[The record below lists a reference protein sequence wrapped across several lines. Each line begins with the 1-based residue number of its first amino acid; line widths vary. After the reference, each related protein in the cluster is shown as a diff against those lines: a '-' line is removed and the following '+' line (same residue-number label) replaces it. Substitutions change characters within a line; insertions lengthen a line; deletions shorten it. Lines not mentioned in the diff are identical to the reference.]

1 VLQKLADATPS
12 TRAIPARKPE
22 FLDLREGLDAGGT
35 IQTENRNMTQ
45 LAPIRAAERRSCP
58 KCRDCGATMRLF
70 GIEPHPTID
79 RADLL
84 TYVCS
89 HCDGVQTEIV
99 VPAKLK
105 PMDSL
110 LANKAF
116 DAETMGVLGS
126 AFDAAWERVEATDI
140 LPIDKGQVASMREL
154 LAKFIIATVEQGERD
169 PNRLIEKA
177 LLRLRI
183 ILRSD
188 IGVGASA

>member
-1 VLQKLADATPS
+1 
-12 TRAIPARKPE
+12 
-22 FLDLREGLDAGGT
+22 
-35 IQTENRNMTQ
+35 MTQ
-45 LAPIRAAERRSCP
+45 LAPIRAEKRKCP
-58 KCRDCGATMRLF
+58 RCRDCGATMRLF
-70 GIEPHPTID
+70 GIEPHPTIE

-140 LPIDKGQVASMREL
+140 RPPGSPAEIASPV
-154 LAKFIIATVEQGERD
+154 TS
-169 PNRLIEKA
+169 KA
-177 LLRLRI
+177 ET
-183 ILRSD
+183 
-188 IGVGASA
+188 GA